1 MHLDVYIRTL
11 PWDGDPSL
19 LMIFLGD
26 IGEDASALAPH
37 LWYIEVFFK
46 VLQWLLSQGSLERKN
61 WRLATTQARPTVQC
75 GIPPVLF
82 FSFFSNIY
90 PDLRC
95 QQRLSSFEEQRC
107 YKAIPGRRR
116 TCRPSDEFDAFH
128 LQSGTHGRAVGNDE
142 GGAWRTTSLC
152 YSRAS
157 HRRQELQEYH
167 WELWGS
173 SLIYNIWG
181 SEKNLFKTVI
191 RLLQQGLLLAAR
203 TAASDGYPSV
213 A

>member
-1 MHLDVYIRTL
+1 MVYR
-11 PWDGDPSL
+11 S
-19 LMIFLGD
+19 
-26 IGEDASALAPH
+26 
-37 LWYIEVFFK
+37 
-46 VLQWLLSQGSLERKN
+46 VLQSAAMASEPGEPRAKKLKACDNAGAANSAVRYS
-61 WRLATTQARPTVQC
+61 AC
-75 GIPPVLF
+75 SF
-82 FSFFSNIY
+82 FLFFSNIY

-167 WELWGS
+167 
-173 SLIYNIWG
+173 
-181 SEKNLFKTVI
+181 
-191 RLLQQGLLLAAR
+191 
-203 TAASDGYPSV
+203 
-213 A
+213 